1 MGEKK
6 NKKTKKHKIIKTH
19 LPYYSFTMYILINS
33 TIRPNDRMHGMQ
45 LTRAEIHSIN
55 GASLG

>member
-1 MGEKK
+1 MGKKKQKK
-6 NKKTKKHKIIKTH
+6 NKIIKTH
-19 LPYYSFTMYILINS
+19 LPYYSFTIYTINNS
-33 TIRPNDRMHGMQ
+33 IIHPNDPMSGMQ